1 MSKILPVDVPKTRQ
15 IPVWWR
21 FVLCLEVL
29 IWIPLAFIGFD
40 SHHDGLI
47 LTSVHQFREALHSNS
62 DWPFNQYGPSWLLI
76 FGGLTWF
83 VPNTWVFLVLRMI
96 TILSY
101 LLTAFL
107 VWKTALRLSGA
118 RTSFLTLLLFF
129 FTQPFVTDFG
139 SDLVPWPSSL
149 VMPLIAGIV
158 LIHVDVLS
166 KPDQDF
172 RANVKMF
179 LAGILIALVFF
190 CRIQVGLSTLIVS
203 LAALL
208 ISRKFK
214 LSLTFFLGFI
224 SITVVMMLFLAANGW
239 LADALSDQFIFGS
252 VYLRGDKSSYPLPIF
267 TIVGTL
273 IFLAI
278 FRLTA
283 EVPKAIKL
291 ISRYRS
297 LLLFSAISLTG
308 VFTFSIQYLNSRGLG
323 IIDVTT
329 VVTRRFWIC
338 YYLAVLIYSIF
349 SQFALTFLERKNL
362 GHVGVKLAVRNV
374 LLLLSL
380 ASQIQI
386 FPLFDQMHFWW
397 GSVPG
402 VVLVVLF
409 TLEKFGPLINEES
422 RQRTVLAVL
431 IVVAVLSNALP
442 MISQLSE
449 ARVQFP
455 TEISRQLYVPESQAV
470 AERKLQNFF
479 EKEIPSGSRILNL
492 CENANVFFADRS
504 YSSATRVFVFW
515 VNMPN
520 DSLIMREVNDSE
532 PNVVVTC
539 SMNRVSELQGES
551 ERVQQKVLNNVLS
564 TEKSNVSYRADP
576 NQVWTIWKSTIEED

>member
-1 MSKILPVDVPKTRQ
+1 MIKILSVDVHKTRQ

-21 FVLCLEVL
+21 VVLCLEVL

-101 LLTAFL
+101 LLSAFL
-107 VWKTALRLSGA
+107 VWKTALRLSGV

-129 FTQPFVTDFG
+129 FTQPFVTDLG

-149 VMPLIAGIV
+149 VMPLVAGVV

-166 KPDQDF
+166 KPVQNF
-172 RANVKMF
+172 LANVKIF
-179 LAGILIALVFF
+179 LAGILITIVFF
-190 CRIQVGLSTLIVS
+190 CRIQVGLSTLIIS
-203 LAALL
+203 LLSLL
-208 ISRKFK
+208 ILKRYKFG
-214 LSLTFFLGFI
+214 LYLILGFI
-224 SITVVMMLFLAANGW
+224 SITTVMMLFLAANGW
-239 LADALSDQFIFGS
+239 LADALSDEFIFGS
-252 VYLRGDKSSYPLPIF
+252 VYLRGYKSSYPLPIF

-273 IFLAI
+273 IFLATL
-278 FRLTA
+278 RLAT
-283 EVPKAIKL
+283 EIPKAVKI
-291 ISRYRS
+291 ISRHRS
-297 LLLFSAISLTG
+297 LLLFSAILITSL
-308 VFTFSIQYLNSRGLG
+308 FTFSIQYLNSRGLD
-323 IIDVTT
+323 IIDITSVI
-329 VVTRRFWIC
+329 TRRFWIC

-349 SQFALTFLERKNL
+349 SQFALTSKERKNL
-362 GHVGVKLAVRNV
+362 GHVGLKLAVRNV

-402 VVLVVLF
+402 VVLVALF
-409 TLEKFGPLINEES
+409 TLEKFGPLISGEG
-422 RQRTVLAVL
+422 RQQTVFTVLL
-431 IVVAVLSNALP
+431 MVAVVSNALP
-442 MISQLSE
+442 MSSQLSK

-455 TEISRQLYVPESQAV
+455 TEISSHLYVPESQAV
-470 AERKLQNFF
+470 TERKLQNFF
-479 EKEIPSGSRILNL
+479 EKEIPSGSKVLNL

-504 YSSATRVFVFW
+504 YSSASRVFVFW

-520 DSLIMREVNDSE
+520 DSLIMRDINNSE

-551 ERVQQKVLNNVLS
+551 ERVQQKVLNKVLS
-564 TEKSNVSYRADP
+564 TDKSSVIYRVDR